1 MSLPKSYYETKR
13 LVSML
18 GLDAK
23 KIDCCVSGCIL
34 FYDNDSG
41 KKDAAL
47 LECKIFSQTKISHTS
62 LGIKAQKTNCS

>member
-1 MSLPKSYYETKR
+1 
-13 LVSML
+13 ML